1 MPKYSIDISREGDNW
16 VAVVP
21 ELLAVGR
28 GKDPA
33 SAVDDALE
41 KARTTEKALLDSNLA
56 DHDRAG
62 HLRVRIRQSRLLAV
76 AGEAFVD
83 FGIRAAIVGAIL
95 IVLYVLVAND
105 VKSITREIA
114 GDFMAQVSLLRN
126 SIEGTG
132 RADDNVP
139 ERLRARSE
147 RVREILTPA
156 AQELRPLFRILMSDN
171 PDPADAAAGK

>member
-76 AGEAFVD
+76 AGEAGD
-83 FGIRAAIVGAIL
+83 AAGRGSLKPPA
-95 IVLYVLVAND
+95 VAR
-105 VKSITREIA
+105 T
-114 GDFMAQVSLLRN
+114 
-126 SIEGTG
+126 
-132 RADDNVP
+132 
-139 ERLRARSE
+139 SE
-147 RVREILTPA
+147 R
-156 AQELRPLFRILMSDN
+156 
-171 PDPADAAAGK
+171 